1 MTRRLIPVACNLELS
16 ELGQRR
22 QQWNALIEGA
32 LLEKQ
37 TTDRGVRLV
46 FDRGAELELVRLAT
60 AERECCGFASWEV
73 SHAPGGG
80 FVLDVEADGM
90 GADAVRAMFE

>member
-1 MTRRLIPVACNLELS
+1 MGRRLIPVACDLQQS

-22 QQWNALIEGA
+22 QQWDALIERA

-46 FDRGAELELVRLAT
+46 FDPGAELELVRLVG
-60 AERECCGFASWEV
+60 AERECCGFASWIV
-73 SHAPGGG
+73 TPGPGGG
-80 FVLDVEADGM
+80 FLLEVEADGM
-90 GADAVRAMFE
+90 GAEAIRSMFE